1 MFSLCSRFSVEYS
14 VMNTMR
20 WNYKPI
26 VTSSLPPQVLSCC
39 VSLAVR
45 FIYVA
50 CSYVALTTP
59 FCNFRH
65 NTDLWQQLNLWNTT
79 IIINGAKRFPVL
91 RWVFGQLGLK
101 QQKQKRFQVVRDH
114 ASYIY
119 FKLAWQKKTWHVA
132 KQSWRMTIKS
142 SVPTEDHSYG
152 DFSNG
157 GVWTNDTLP
166 GQLWSFAA
174 GRALYR

>member
-1 MFSLCSRFSVEYS
+1 MNLIFNVCVPWIYDIGVFSLCSRFSVEYS

-26 VTSSLPPQVLSCC
+26 VTSSMPPQVLSGC

-50 CSYVALTTP
+50 YTLHLQLL

-65 NTDLWQQLNLWNTT
+65 NKDLWQQLHLWNTT

-101 QQKQKRFQVVRDH
+101 QQQQKRFQVVRDH

-119 FKLAWQKKTWHVA
+119 FKHAWQNKLGML
-132 KQSWRMTIKS
+132 QSNHGEW
-142 SVPTEDHSYG
+142 
-152 DFSNG
+152 
-157 GVWTNDTLP
+157 
-166 GQLWSFAA
+166 Q
-174 GRALYR
+174 

>member
-1 MFSLCSRFSVEYS
+1 MYSELLHFIKYFKSPKWTDFSVFAFDQWIYDIGVGKMFSLCSRFSVEYS

-26 VTSSLPPQVLSCC
+26 VTSSMPPQVVFFGSA
-39 VSLAVR
+39 SLAVR

-101 QQKQKRFQVVRDH
+101 QQQQKRFQVVRDH

-119 FKLAWQKKTWHVA
+119 FKLAWQKKT
-132 KQSWRMTIKS
+132 
-142 SVPTEDHSYG
+142 
-152 DFSNG
+152 
-157 GVWTNDTLP
+157 
-166 GQLWSFAA
+166 
-174 GRALYR
+174 